1 MSSPARFVFYLFG
14 CVLLGACLSAVMT
27 LTPKAARALDSL
39 DAALVDVHAI
49 ETNTTR
55 LEAEASGLLNTSRQV
70 VLVERSAAAEQ
81 IKQIDL
87 ISKQTTALIEHADA
101 TVTDLDSAV
110 KQTLAGAATDEA
122 DVSTLLRQTATSL
135 REVGDRTNMLLES
148 ATTAI
153 DVDDAHKAMADV
165 ATSTQNLA
173 AATGDAAAA
182 MATVRHGVEVEVA
195 QLTAPPRK
203 LKWLTEEAARIVGK
217 FFGY

>member
-1 MSSPARFVFYLFG
+1 MDISSGPRAAFYVVGSIL
-14 CVLLGACLSAVMT
+14 VGACLGAVT
-27 LTPKAARALDSL
+27 TITPKISKALDS
-39 DAALVDVHAI
+39 VQAI

-55 LEAEASGLLNTSRQV
+55 TEAELAGLLNVSRQIA
-70 VLVERSAAAEQ
+70 LNERSASAEQ

-87 ISKQTTALIEHADA
+87 ISRQTAALIEHADA
-101 TVTDLDSAV
+101 TVTDLDAAA
-110 KQTLAGAATDEA
+110 KQTLAGAAQDEA
-122 DVSTLLRQTATSL
+122 DVSTLLRQSTTSL
-135 REVGDRTNMLLES
+135 RQVGDSSVTLLSS

-153 DVDDAHKAMADV
+153 DVEDAHKAMADV

-203 LKWLTEEAARIVGK
+203 IKWLAEEAARIVGK